1 MYKII
6 SFLHRLREK
15 KDSIIVVEGKRDKEV
30 LREFGFNN
38 VYTIYELR
46 KDEGIF
52 LNYREA
58 IILTDN
64 DNKGRILYKYVRN
77 LLESDG
83 IIINDIE
90 RRRFFKYFKVREVED
105 LRKRIDEIKF
115 YINYFENPEKILYF

>member
-1 MYKII
+1 MYKVI

-30 LREFGFNN
+30 LKEFGFNN

-90 RRRFFKYFKVREVED
+90 RRRFFKYFRVREVED
-105 LRKRIDEIKF
+105 LRKHIEEIKF

>member
-1 MYKII
+1 MYRII

-15 KDSIIVVEGKRDKEV
+15 KDSIIIVEGRRDKEV

-46 KDEGIF
+46 KDDGTF

-90 RRRFFKYFKVREVED
+90 RKRFFKYFRVREIED
-105 LRKRIDEIKF
+105 LRKHIEEIKF
-115 YINYFENPEKILYF
+115 YINYLENPEKILYF

>member
-1 MYKII
+1 MYRII
-6 SFLHRLREK
+6 SFLHSLKEK
-15 KDSIIVVEGKRDKEV
+15 KDSIIIVEGRRDKEV

-46 KDEGIF
+46 KDDSIF

-90 RRRFFKYFKVREVED
+90 RRRFFKYFKVREIED
-105 LRKRIDEIKF
+105 LRKHIEEIKF

>member
-1 MYKII
+1 MYRII
-6 SFLHRLREK
+6 SFLHKLREK
-15 KDSIIVVEGKRDKEV
+15 KDSIIVVEGKKDKEV

-46 KDEGIF
+46 KDESVF

-90 RRRFFKYFKVREVED
+90 RRRFFKYFRVKEVED
-105 LRKRIDEIKF
+105 LRKHIEEIKF

>member
-1 MYKII
+1 MYRII
-6 SFLHRLREK
+6 SFLQSLKEK
-15 KDSIIVVEGKRDKEV
+15 KDSIIIVEGKRDKEV

-46 KDEGIF
+46 KDDRIF

-90 RRRFFKYFKVREVED
+90 RKRFFKYFRVREIED
-105 LRKRIDEIKF
+105 LRKHIEEIKF

>member
-1 MYKII
+1 MYRII

-15 KDSIIVVEGKRDKEV
+15 KDSIIIVEGRRDKEV

-46 KDEGIF
+46 KDDGII

-64 DNKGRILYKYVRN
+64 DNKGKILYKYVRN

-90 RRRFFKYFKVREVED
+90 RRRFFKYFRVREVED
-105 LRKRIDEIKF
+105 LRKHIEEIKF

>member
-1 MYKII
+1 MYKAI

-15 KDSIIVVEGKRDKEV
+15 KDSIIIVEGKKDKEV
-30 LREFGFNN
+30 LKEFGFNN
-38 VYTIYELR
+38 VYTLYELR
-46 KDEGIF
+46 RDDGVF

-83 IIINDIE
+83 IIINDVE
-90 RRRFFKYFKVREVED
+90 RRKFFKYFRVREVED
-105 LRKRIDEIKF
+105 LRKHIDEIKF

>member
-1 MYKII
+1 MYRII

-15 KDSIIVVEGKRDKEV
+15 KDSIIVVEGRRDKEV

-46 KDEGIF
+46 KDDGIF

-90 RRRFFKYFKVREVED
+90 RRRFFKYFRVREVED
-105 LRKRIDEIKF
+105 LRKHIEEIKF
-115 YINYFENPEKILYF
+115 YINYFENPEMILYF

>member
-1 MYKII
+1 MYRII
-6 SFLHRLREK
+6 SFLYRLREK
-15 KDSIIVVEGKRDKEV
+15 KDSIIVVEGRRDKEV

-38 VYTIYELR
+38 IYTIYELR
-46 KDEGIF
+46 KDDGIF

-83 IIINDIE
+83 VIINDIE
-90 RRRFFKYFKVREVED
+90 RRRFFKYFRVREVED
-105 LRKRIDEIKF
+105 LRKHIEEIKF

>member
-1 MYKII
+1 MYRVI

-30 LREFGFNN
+30 LKEFGFNN
-38 VYTIYELR
+38 VYAIYELR
-46 KDEGIF
+46 KDDGIF

-90 RRRFFKYFKVREVED
+90 RKRFFKYFRVREVED
-105 LRKRIDEIKF
+105 LRKHIEEIKF

>member
-1 MYKII
+1 MYKAI
-6 SFLHRLREK
+6 SFLNRLREK
-15 KDSIIVVEGKRDKEV
+15 KDSIIIVEGKKDKEV
-30 LREFGFNN
+30 LKEFGFNN

-46 KDEGIF
+46 RDDGVF

-90 RRRFFKYFKVREVED
+90 RRKFFKYFRVREVED
-105 LRKRIDEIKF
+105 LRKHIDEIKF

>member
-15 KDSIIVVEGKRDKEV
+15 KDSIIVVEGRKDKEV

-46 KDEGIF
+46 KNDRIF

-64 DNKGRILYKYVRN
+64 DNKGKILYKYVRN

-90 RRRFFKYFKVREVED
+90 RRRFFKYFKVREIED
-105 LRKRIDEIKF
+105 LRKRMEEIKF
-115 YINYFENPEKILYF
+115 YINYFENPEKILHF

>member
-30 LREFGFNN
+30 LREFGFSN

-46 KDEGIF
+46 KDDRIF

-90 RRRFFKYFKVREVED
+90 RKRFFKYFKVREIED
-105 LRKRIDEIKF
+105 LRKHIEEIKF

>member
-1 MYKII
+1 MYRII
-6 SFLHRLREK
+6 SFLYRLREK
-15 KDSIIVVEGKRDKEV
+15 KDSIIIVEGKRDKEV
-30 LREFGFNN
+30 LKEFGFNN

-46 KDEGIF
+46 KDGGIF

-83 IIINDIE
+83 IIVNDIE
-90 RRRFFKYFKVREVED
+90 RRKFFKYFRVREVED
-105 LRKRIDEIKF
+105 LRKHIEEIKF

>member
-1 MYKII
+1 MYKAI

-15 KDSIIVVEGKRDKEV
+15 KDSIIIVEGKKDKEV
-30 LREFGFNN
+30 LKEFGFNN

-46 KDEGIF
+46 KDEGVF

-83 IIINDIE
+83 IIINDVE
-90 RRRFFKYFKVREVED
+90 RRKFFKYFRVREVED
-105 LRKRIDEIKF
+105 LRKHIDEIKF

>member
-1 MYKII
+1 MYRII
-6 SFLHRLREK
+6 SFLYRLREK
-15 KDSIIVVEGKRDKEV
+15 KDSIIIVEGKRDKEV
-30 LREFGFNN
+30 LKEFGFNN

-46 KDEGIF
+46 KDDGIF

-83 IIINDIE
+83 IIINDVE
-90 RRRFFKYFKVREVED
+90 RRKFFKYFRVREVED
-105 LRKRIDEIKF
+105 LRKHIEEIKF

>member
-1 MYKII
+1 MYRVI
-6 SFLHRLREK
+6 SFLYRLREK
-15 KDSIIVVEGKRDKEV
+15 KDSIIIVEGKRDKEV
-30 LREFGFNN
+30 LKEFGFNN

-46 KDEGIF
+46 KDDGIF

-77 LLESDG
+77 ILESDG

-90 RRRFFKYFKVREVED
+90 RRKFFKYFRVREVED
-105 LRKRIDEIKF
+105 LRKHIEEIKF

>member
-1 MYKII
+1 MYRII

-15 KDSIIVVEGKRDKEV
+15 KNSIIVVEGRRDKEV
-30 LREFGFNN
+30 LMEFGFNN

-46 KDEGIF
+46 KDDGIF

-90 RRRFFKYFKVREVED
+90 RRRFFKYFRVREVED
-105 LRKRIDEIKF
+105 LRKYIEEIKF

>member
-15 KDSIIVVEGKRDKEV
+15 KDSLIVVEGKRDKEV

-46 KDEGIF
+46 KDESVF

>member
-1 MYKII
+1 MYKIV

-15 KDSIIVVEGKRDKEV
+15 KDSIIIVEGRKDKEV

-46 KDEGIF
+46 KDDRIF

-90 RRRFFKYFKVREVED
+90 RRRFFKYFRVKEVED
-105 LRKRIDEIKF
+105 LRKHIEEIKF

>member
-1 MYKII
+1 MYKVI

-15 KDSIIVVEGKRDKEV
+15 KDSIIIVEGKKDKEV
-30 LREFGFNN
+30 LKEFGFNN

-46 KDEGIF
+46 RDDGVF

-83 IIINDIE
+83 MIINDVE
-90 RRRFFKYFKVREVED
+90 RRKFFKYFRVREVED
-105 LRKRIDEIKF
+105 LRKHIDEIKF

>member
-1 MYKII
+1 MYRVV
-6 SFLHRLREK
+6 SFLYRLREK
-15 KDSIIVVEGKRDKEV
+15 KDSIIIVEGKKDKEV
-30 LREFGFNN
+30 LKEVGFNN

-46 KDEGIF
+46 KDDEVF

-90 RRRFFKYFKVREVED
+90 RR
-105 LRKRIDEIKF
+105 KRI
-115 YINYFENPEKILYF
+115 PL

>member
-1 MYKII
+1 MYKVV

-15 KDSIIVVEGKRDKEV
+15 KDSIIIVEGKKDKEV
-30 LREFGFNN
+30 LKEVGFNN

-46 KDEGIF
+46 KDDEVF

-90 RRRFFKYFKVREVED
+90 RRKFFRYFRVREVED
-105 LRKRIDEIKF
+105 LRKYIEEIKF

>member
-1 MYKII
+1 MYRVV

-15 KDSIIVVEGKRDKEV
+15 KDSIIIVEGKKDKEV
-30 LREFGFNN
+30 LKEVGFNN

-46 KDEGIF
+46 KDDEVF

-90 RRRFFKYFKVREVED
+90 RRKFFRYFRVRGVED
-105 LRKRIDEIKF
+105 LRKYIEEIKF

>member
-1 MYKII
+1 MYRII

-15 KDSIIVVEGKRDKEV
+15 KDSIIVVEGRRDKEV
-30 LREFGFNN
+30 LMEFGFNN

-46 KDEGIF
+46 KDDGIF

-90 RRRFFKYFKVREVED
+90 RRRFFKYFGIREVED
-105 LRKRIDEIKF
+105 LRKHIEEIKF

>member
-1 MYKII
+1 MYRVV
-6 SFLHRLREK
+6 SFLYRLREK
-15 KDSIIVVEGKRDKEV
+15 KDSIIIVEGKKDKEV
-30 LREFGFNN
+30 LKEVGFNN

-46 KDEGIF
+46 KDDEVF

-90 RRRFFKYFKVREVED
+90 RRKFFRYFRVRGVED
-105 LRKRIDEIKF
+105 LRKYIEEIKF

>member
-1 MYKII
+1 MYRII
-6 SFLHRLREK
+6 SFLYRLREK
-15 KDSIIVVEGKRDKEV
+15 KDSIIIVEGKRDKEV
-30 LREFGFNN
+30 LKEFGFNN

-46 KDEGIF
+46 KDDGIF

-64 DNKGRILYKYVRN
+64 DNKGRILYKYVKN

-83 IIINDIE
+83 IIVNDVE
-90 RRRFFKYFKVREVED
+90 RRKFFKYFRVREVED
-105 LRKRIDEIKF
+105 LRKHIEEIKF

>member
-1 MYKII
+1 MYKAI

-15 KDSIIVVEGKRDKEV
+15 KDSIIIVEGKKDKEV
-30 LREFGFNN
+30 LKEFGFNN

-46 KDEGIF
+46 RDDGVF

-83 IIINDIE
+83 MIINDVE
-90 RRRFFKYFKVREVED
+90 RRKFFKYFRVREVED
-105 LRKRIDEIKF
+105 LRKHIDEIKF

>member
-46 KDEGIF
+46 KDDRIF

-90 RRRFFKYFKVREVED
+90 RRRFFKYFRVREVED
-105 LRKRIDEIKF
+105 LRKHIDEIKF

>member
-1 MYKII
+1 MYRII

-15 KDSIIVVEGKRDKEV
+15 KDSIIVVEGRRDKEV

-46 KDEGIF
+46 KDDGIF

-90 RRRFFKYFKVREVED
+90 RRRFFKYFRVREVED
-105 LRKRIDEIKF
+105 LRKYIEEIKF

>member
-1 MYKII
+1 MYRII

-15 KDSIIVVEGKRDKEV
+15 KDSIIVVEGRRDKEV
-30 LREFGFNN
+30 LMEFGFNN

-46 KDEGIF
+46 KDDGIF

-90 RRRFFKYFKVREVED
+90 RRKFFRYFRVRGVED
-105 LRKRIDEIKF
+105 LRKYIEEIKF

>member
-1 MYKII
+1 MYRVI
-6 SFLHRLREK
+6 SFLYRLREK
-15 KDSIIVVEGKRDKEV
+15 KDSIIIVEGKKDKEV
-30 LREFGFNN
+30 LKEFGFNN

-46 KDEGIF
+46 KNDGIF

-83 IIINDIE
+83 IIINDVE
-90 RRRFFKYFKVREVED
+90 RKKFFKYFRVREVED
-105 LRKRIDEIKF
+105 LRKHIEEIKF

>member
-1 MYKII
+1 MYRII
-6 SFLHRLREK
+6 SFLYRLREK
-15 KDSIIVVEGKRDKEV
+15 KDSIIIVEGKRDKEV
-30 LREFGFNN
+30 LKEFGFNN

-46 KDEGIF
+46 KDDGIF

-83 IIINDIE
+83 IIVNDIE
-90 RRRFFKYFKVREVED
+90 RRKFFKYFRVREVED
-105 LRKRIDEIKF
+105 LRKHIEEIKF
-115 YINYFENPEKILYF
+115 YINYFENPGKILYF

>member
-1 MYKII
+1 MYRLV
-6 SFLHRLREK
+6 SFLYRLREK
-15 KDSIIVVEGKRDKEV
+15 KDSIIIVEGKKDKEV
-30 LREFGFNN
+30 LKEVGFNN

-46 KDEGIF
+46 RDDEVF

-90 RRRFFKYFKVREVED
+90 RRKFFRYFRVRGVED
-105 LRKRIDEIKF
+105 LRKYIEEIKF

>member
-1 MYKII
+1 MYRVI

-30 LREFGFNN
+30 LKEFGFNN
-38 VYTIYELR
+38 VYAIYELR

-90 RRRFFKYFKVREVED
+90 RRRFFKYFRVREVED
-105 LRKRIDEIKF
+105 LRKHIEEIKF

>member
-30 LREFGFNN
+30 LKEFGFNN
-38 VYTIYELR
+38 VYTIYELK

-90 RRRFFKYFKVREVED
+90 RRRFFKYFRVREVED
-105 LRKRIDEIKF
+105 LRKHIEEIKF

>member
-1 MYKII
+1 MYRII
-6 SFLHRLREK
+6 SFLHRLKEK

-38 VYTIYELR
+38 IYTIYELR
-46 KDEGIF
+46 KNDNIF
-52 LNYREA
+52 LNYKEA

-83 IIINDIE
+83 IIVNDIE
-90 RRRFFKYFKVREVED
+90 RRKFFKYFRVREVED
-105 LRKRIDEIKF
+105 LRKHIEEIKF